1 MINPHGLLSA
11 PAGEATSRDQEFS
24 DRPTESSSEPG
35 GPGFA
40 AQLQQESRP
49 LPDKEKTAIS
59 KSPESDNQSD
69 ESALPDGKR
78 LPARGSELPTEAGTN
93 LITRHQGAAGAG
105 TGTKAGAEIAAEL
118 VGNLGH
124 SNLESDATLVEQALD
139 SEMPAELELLQARHL
154 RNTELRAVATEA
166 EGVSKQRAGE
176 GVAKFLEPGMV
187 RGEESAIKAKAS
199 DDLPF
204 LPGNKLSNAAQSIQ
218 AADPSSTARRGN
230 TGSQTQ
236 AGQVDFTSMAQTQ
249 WAETRKII
257 TGLQSDQGVS
267 ADKLLNLEKAAPAQQ
282 SQSAQTVSSLAPSN
296 QGVGAPALASQ
307 SLDRGIGNLGTSAGE
322 AQSGKTPASE
332 LVSNLDNRVRMMM
345 TQGMNSAKLQL
356 SPYELGALEIHLS
369 GEGDQAKV
377 SVIAQSQQ
385 ARELLEQ
392 QLPRL
397 REVLEQQGIRLSDA
411 DVSDGSGQPGNRQD
425 ESTTDSSSSGSS
437 LDAEIDPS
445 AEEASTARSKP
456 MQDSQIDFYA

>member
-1 MINPHGLLSA
+1 
-11 PAGEATSRDQEFS
+11 
-24 DRPTESSSEPG
+24 
-35 GPGFA
+35 
-40 AQLQQESRP
+40 
-49 LPDKEKTAIS
+49 
-59 KSPESDNQSD
+59 
-69 ESALPDGKR
+69 
-78 LPARGSELPTEAGTN
+78 
-93 LITRHQGAAGAG
+93 
-105 TGTKAGAEIAAEL
+105 
-118 VGNLGH
+118 
-124 SNLESDATLVEQALD
+124 
-139 SEMPAELELLQARHL
+139 
-154 RNTELRAVATEA
+154 
-166 EGVSKQRAGE
+166 
-176 GVAKFLEPGMV
+176 MV

-218 AADPSSTARRGN
+218 AADPSSTARRAN

-397 REVLEQQGIRLSDA
+397 REALEQQGIRLSDA